1 MTLDEL
7 IRILQAV
14 APVLAV
20 MAVIAWLLFWLDRKT
35 ENTLHQYPNSQA
47 DGCGRESGETRNC
60 PVANCS
66 ICGEGR

>member
-7 IRILQAV
+7 IRIAEAM
-14 APVLAV
+14 APVLSL
-20 MAVIAWLLFWLDRKT
+20 MAVISWLLFWLDRKT
-35 ENTLHQYPNSQA
+35 ENTLHQYPNFPSE
-47 DGCGRESGETRNC
+47 CCERESGETRNC